1 MGREFLEELNVYYN
15 IFSPA
20 MANEGLPANELF
32 SSKADGMKFS
42 D

>member
-1 MGREFLEELNVYYN
+1 MGREFVEELNVYYN
-15 IFSPA
+15 IFSSA
-20 MANEGLPANELF
+20 TNEGLPANELF